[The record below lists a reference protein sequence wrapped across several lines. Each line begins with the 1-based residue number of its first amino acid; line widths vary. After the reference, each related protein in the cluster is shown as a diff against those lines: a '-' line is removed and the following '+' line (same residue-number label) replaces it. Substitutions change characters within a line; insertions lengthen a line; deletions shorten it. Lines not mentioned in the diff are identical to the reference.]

1 MRHRLSYTLAAALAA
16 ALLCNAAALAA
27 SPAATG
33 VATPLGK
40 MQAPKTAAQTGSL
53 PASQVGGVLAPLSA
67 SECTALGG
75 EVMINSICKSKQ
87 SCHRRDEDNKL
98 HEVCLSAN

>member
-1 MRHRLSYTLAAALAA
+1 MRTRAYTLVAAVLAA
-16 ALLCNAAALAA
+16 TLYAVPAALAA

-40 MQAPKTAAQTGSL
+40 MQVPKTAAQTGSL

>member
-16 ALLCNAAALAA
+16 ALLCNASAALAA
-27 SPAATG
+27 APAATG

-40 MQAPKTAAQTGSL
+40 LQAPKTASQSTL
-53 PASQVGGVLAPLSA
+53 PASQAGGVLAPLSA

-75 EVMINSICKSKQ
+75 EVAINSICKSKQ
-87 SCHRRDEDNKL
+87 SCQRRDEDNKL